1 MLNRLSIKNYALI
14 DSADIVPGKGLNI
27 LTGETGAGKSIIMGG
42 LSLILGQRAEGRFFF
57 NQDKKCVIEGYFD
70 ISGYDLSGFFN
81 EQDLDYEPETIL
93 RREINVDGKSR
104 AFVNDT
110 PVTLQILKAL
120 GEKLIDIHSQHATLQ
135 INTAAFQLL
144 VLDSVA
150 NNRVLKQ
157 RYREVYDAWRNV
169 GTRLQVLREAADR
182 ANAEADYH
190 QFLFNELDE
199 AQLQTG
205 EQQALEDEQKQL
217 EHAEEIKRSLLGVAH
232 TLQEQ
237 DGNVEQLLRQSLQ
250 QLQQA
255 SRYMP
260 ALEEQVARLQSV
272 AIEVRDL
279 ADELGLA
286 EQQIVHD
293 GERLEAVNERLSLLY
308 SLQQK
313 HRVSDVD
320 ALIALRDELSEKLLV
335 ADNQQ
340 EEIKQLEKQLD
351 TLEQHAHV
359 LAAELSE
366 SRQGVVPDIMAQ
378 VLAILT
384 EVGMPDSQLTIQL
397 TPVAE
402 GALRPSGS
410 DDVAFLFTAN
420 KGQAPQPVSK
430 VASGGELS
438 RLMLAIKSIIAR
450 SSALPTIIFDEI
462 DTGISGEVALKV
474 GEVMEAL
481 ANHMQVIAITHL
493 PQIAA
498 KGNTHFK
505 VYKDTDDEKTRTRIA
520 RLDEPARVD
529 EIAQMLGGAN
539 PGDAAVRHAAELL
552 KL

>member
-169 GTRLQVLREAADR
+169 GARLQVLREAADR

>member
-14 DSADIVPGKGLNI
+14 DSADIVPGKDLNI

-70 ISGYDLSGFFN
+70 ISGYDLSGFFS
-81 EQDLDYEPETIL
+81 EHDLDYEPETIL

-150 NNRVLKQ
+150 NNRALKQ
-157 RYREVYDAWRNV
+157 RYTEVYHAWRDV
-169 GTRLQVLREAADR
+169 GTRLQALREAADR
-182 ANAEADYH
+182 ANTEADYH

-199 AQLQTG
+199 AQLHAG
-205 EQQALEDEQKQL
+205 EQQALEEEQKRL
-217 EHAEEIKRSLLGVAH
+217 EHAEEIKRSLLSVSQV
-232 TLQEQ
+232 LQEQ
-237 DGNVEQLLRQSLQ
+237 DGSVEQLLRASLQ

-260 ALEEQVARLQSV
+260 ALEQQGERLQSV

-279 ADELGLA
+279 AEELGQA

-293 GERLEAVNERLSLLY
+293 GERLEEVSERLSLLY
-308 SLQQK
+308 GLQQK

-320 ALIALRDELSEKLLV
+320 MLIALRDELSEKLLV
-335 ADNQQ
+335 ADTQQ

-351 TLEQHAHV
+351 ALGKQAHA
-359 LAAELSE
+359 LADELSE
-366 SRQGVVPDIMAQ
+366 SRQRVVSDIVAQ

-384 EVGMPDSQLTIQL
+384 EVGMPDSQLAIEL
-397 TPVAE
+397 KPVADNV
-402 GALRPSGS
+402 LRPTGR
-410 DDVAFLFTAN
+410 DEVAFLFTAN

-474 GEVMEAL
+474 GETMDAL
-481 ANHMQVIAITHL
+481 AKHMQVIAITHL

-520 RLDEPARVD
+520 RLDEPARVG

>member
-14 DSADIVPGKGLNI
+14 DSADILPGKGLNI

-70 ISGYDLSGFFN
+70 VSGYDLSGFFQ
-81 EQDLDYEPETIL
+81 EHDLDYEPETIL

-110 PVTLQILKAL
+110 PVTLQVLKAL

-150 NNRVLKQ
+150 NNGPLRQ
-157 RYREVYDAWRNV
+157 RYTAVYQEWRAAAM
-169 GTRLQVLREAADR
+169 RLQALREAADR

-199 AQLQTG
+199 AQLVPG
-205 EQQALEDEQKQL
+205 EQQALEDEQQQL

-232 TLQEQ
+232 ALHEQE
-237 DGNVEQLLRQSLQ
+237 GSVEQLLRSSLQ

-255 SRYMP
+255 ARYMP
-260 ALEEQVARLQSV
+260 ALDEQAARLQSV

-279 ADELGLA
+279 ADGLA
-286 EQQIVHD
+286 QSEQQIVHD
-293 GERLEAVNERLSLLY
+293 GARLEAVGERLSLLY
-308 SLQQK
+308 GLQQK
-313 HRVSDVD
+313 HRVADVD
-320 ALIALRDELSEKLLV
+320 ALVALRDELSEKLLA
-335 ADNQQ
+335 ADTQQ
-340 EEIKQLEKQLD
+340 EEIQQLEKQLEA
-351 TLEQHAHV
+351 LGKQAHA
-359 LAAELSE
+359 LAGELSE
-366 SRQGVVPDIMAQ
+366 SRQRVVPDIVAQ
-378 VLAILT
+378 VLAILA
-384 EVGMPDSQLTIQL
+384 EVGMPESKLVVQLA
-397 TPVAE
+397 PVAD
-402 GALRPSGS
+402 GTLRPSGQ
-410 DDVAFLFTAN
+410 DEVAFLFSAN
-420 KGQAPQPVSK
+420 KGQEPQPVSK

-474 GEVMEAL
+474 GDTMEAL
-481 ANHMQVIAITHL
+481 AAHMQVIAITHL

-498 KGNTHFK
+498 KGDTHFN
-505 VYKDTDDEKTRTRIA
+505 VYKDTGGDKTRTRIA
-520 RLDEPARVD
+520 RLDEQARIG

-539 PGDAAVRHAAELL
+539 PGDAAIRHATELL
-552 KL
+552 KA